1 VKSRF
6 LGVCALSLSHTS
18 TSSQTTNTT
27 HLSAQRTTQPQHMYA
42 FIIAVYLSRLKNGKN
57 SHTWWVA
64 PSSPIL
70 DVTTAHGL
78 RTNHIQSSRT
88 SSQPHLTV
96 GGGGICVK
104 NKSVAIF
111 NSRLTFAP
119 TAAPSPF
126 VVLLQ
131 GEAVS
136 LTASNSGTSP
146 IFSPRT

>member
-1 VKSRF
+1 MAF
-6 LGVCALSLSHTS
+6 ALYLSHTHPLLRKPPTLRIS
-18 TSSQTTNTT
+18 LLKERLNHNTCRHSSSQSIYLGLKTG
-27 HLSAQRTTQPQHMYA
+27 RT
-42 FIIAVYLSRLKNGKN
+42 V
-57 SHTWWVA
+57 
-64 PSSPIL
+64 IL
-70 DVTTAHGL
+70 GGSL
-78 RTNHIQSSRT
+78 LPPQSSMSPPRTACAPTISART

-96 GGGGICVK
+96 SGGGICVN

-136 LTASNSGTSP
+136 LTASHSGTSP